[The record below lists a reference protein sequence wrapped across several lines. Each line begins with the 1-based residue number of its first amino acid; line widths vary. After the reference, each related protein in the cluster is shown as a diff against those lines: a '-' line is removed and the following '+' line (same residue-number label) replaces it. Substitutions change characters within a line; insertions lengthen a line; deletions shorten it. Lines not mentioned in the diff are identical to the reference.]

1 MDKSKWKGLTPRKT
15 SIRVFFMFNG
25 NEYHESL
32 KIPSTPANMDY
43 AATMRKEMLRRIDA
57 GTFKFEDYFP
67 DSKNAKKEDE
77 KQITLPL
84 FKDVVKDYLDFKK
97 MGSVGLGGRVATRSL
112 APTTIKT
119 YEKTINTH
127 FIGPFGEKI
136 MADISFD
143 EVVAVMSALKIRNKT
158 FNNILSILNGVF
170 TYAAKHKSKTGVLEN
185 LCEEIEF
192 VENETTKPDPLEP
205 WEVDLILKDMKE
217 FYDEQIVNYFDLAF
231 RIGFRPSEGIDLR
244 WANVDWNKQT
254 ILINSSCVWGIKKG
268 VKTGKERFV
277 ELDDECMAIL
287 QRMKKY
293 TFMKFEEIF
302 IYPATGRPYFDNSN
316 LVQKYL
322 RPTLKRC
329 GIRDRNAHQTRHT
342 CATLMLMG
350 KCDEKWAARQL
361 GHSVDMFRTRYS
373 TWMPEID
380 QRRELSKLSAMFK
393 PAEKSIESGVQL

>member
-1 MDKSKWKGLTPRKT
+1 MGKTNWKGIYARKA
-15 SIRVFFMFNG
+15 SIRIYFVLNG
-25 NEYHESL
+25 NEYFESL
-32 KIPSTPANMDY
+32 NIPPTPANMNY
-43 AATMRKEMLRRIDA
+43 ADSMRKEILRRIEA

-67 DSKNAKKEDE
+67 DSKNAKKEE
-77 KQITLPL
+77 ENKVTLPL
-84 FKDVVKDYLDFKK
+84 FKEVVTWYLDFKK

-112 APTTIKT
+112 APTTVKT

-127 FIGPFGEKI
+127 FIKPFGERI
-136 MADISFD
+136 MAEISLD
-143 EVVAVMSALKIRNKT
+143 EIVTVFSALGIRNKT
-158 FNNILSILNGVF
+158 FNNILSILNGVYM
-170 TYAAKHKSKTGVLEN
+170 YAVKNKIKTGVTDN
-185 LCEEIEF
+185 PCEQIEF
-192 VENETTKPDPLEP
+192 VENETSKPDPLTPE
-205 WEVDLILKDMKE
+205 EVQMVLRDMTE
-217 FYDEQIVNYFDLAF
+217 FYDEQIVAYFDLAV

-254 ILINSSCVWGIKKG
+254 ILINSACVWGIKKG
-268 VKTGKERFV
+268 SKTGKERSV

-293 TFMKFEEIF
+293 TFMRFEEIF

-316 LVQKYL
+316 LVQKYW

-350 KCDEKWAARQL
+350 KCDPEWAARQL
-361 GHSVDMFRTRYS
+361 GHSVEMFRTKYS

-380 QRRELSKLSAMFK
+380 QRRELSKLSAMFRAK
-393 PAEKSIESGVQL
+393 PVLSGVQL